1 MLRRLARGPAM
12 VGELAE
18 PFDMT
23 LPAASKHLRVL
34 ERAGL
39 VSRRVDGRV
48 HHCSLNPQRLAD
60 ARRWLDHYQRF
71 WDETLDSLV
80 RHVQDDVRRDD

>member
-1 MLRRLARGPAM
+1 MLARLARGPAR
-12 VGELAE
+12 VSVLAE

-39 VSRRVDGRV
+39 VDRTIDGRV
-48 HHCSLNPQRLAD
+48 HHCALNPQPLQTIEA
-60 ARRWLDHYQRF
+60 WVDHYRAF
-71 WDETLDSLV
+71 WHSTLDALAE
-80 RHVQDDVRRDD
+80 HVEGESS